1 MDFQIGQ
8 EGVIARRSKGGK
20 KKALPGSV
28 GAQRRCEEGCSEDRG
43 GCVLSFLLSMVAG
56 GVSGALS
63 TSGQPPPANASIGIQ
78 CGDPGFA
85 EYLASLYI
93 ASLTMPSAGGAA
105 CDAPFDPRNPN
116 STPLPAPAA
125 TNHYPGLVEIRI
137 QYLDDK
143 DPTTRRMLESILAVE
158 EEHADELADLLQDVP
173 SGLKAKPRA
182 AVK

>member
-1 MDFQIGQ
+1 MSGRSGDVKIG
-8 EGVIARRSKGGK
+8 VVKT
-20 KKALPGSV
+20 V
-28 GAQRRCEEGCSEDRG
+28 GFCA
-43 GCVLSFLLSMVAG
+43 LSFLLSMVAG

-63 TSGQPPPANASIGIQ
+63 TSEQPPPANASIGIQ
-78 CGDPGFA
+78 CGDPGVA

-93 ASLTMPSAGGAA
+93 PSPYRPSAGGAVR
-105 CDAPFDPRNPN
+105 DAPFAPRNRNP
-116 STPLPAPAA
+116 TPMPAPAA
-125 TNHYPGLVEIRI
+125 TNHYAGQMEIRI

-158 EEHADELADLLQDVP
+158 EEYADEFADLRQDVP